1 MLEKKLGKSSRS
13 LLCVILRGNFRLS
26 NNSNQLQNS
35 VPKNITEKNMN
46 SQVNRSLNEPENSL
60 QKILELINIE
70 M

>member
-1 MLEKKLGKSSRS
+1 MLEKKLCKTSRS
-13 LLCVILRGNFRLS
+13 LLCVILRGNFSLS
-26 NNSNQLQNS
+26 NNSNRLQNS
-35 VPKNITEKNMN
+35 MPNNITEKNMN